1 MNCLRLHRARFV
13 LAVTVSLVCGLA
25 VIADAQSPPER
36 TETLKRTINIGRRGL
51 LDLSNLSGRITV
63 TAGSDEVVIEA
74 VKQVRNASDAAVKAL
89 MSGVRIDITERSD
102 RVVVRTTYDRRP
114 GRGPGWVTVDY
125 TIRVP
130 TETTVELRS
139 VSGDIELQNLQG
151 EVRIQSVSGDQR
163 LVNIRNL
170 GLARTVSGDID
181 VTDVDSA
188 TEASVTTVNG
198 DVRARNLKTSRLEVR
213 TISGD
218 LELLDLQCDRLEV
231 SSVSGNVHFRG
242 LLAPTGRYDLH
253 SQYGNLTLGLSTG
266 GFDLDA
272 HSYSGNIQTDFPVL
286 VQEVN
291 SGPRVVRQPDDLQ
304 RGRGRGRGPRTT
316 LTRTLR
322 GSYERGGAMV
332 EVRTMSGNITIT
344 RN

>member
-1 MNCLRLHRARFV
+1 
-13 LAVTVSLVCGLA
+13 VS
-25 VIADAQSPPER
+25 
-36 TETLKRTINIGRRGL
+36 
-51 LDLSNLSGRITV
+51 
-63 TAGSDEVVIEA
+63 AGSDEVVIEA

-89 MSGVRIDITERSD
+89 MAGVRIDITERSD

-114 GRGPGWVTVDY
+114 GRGAGWVTVDY

-130 TETTVELRS
+130 PETAVELRS

-170 GLARTVSGDID
+170 GLARTVSGDIE
-181 VTDVDSA
+181 VTDVEGTA
-188 TEASVTTVNG
+188 EASVTTVNG
-198 DVRARNLKTSRLEVR
+198 DVRARNLKTPRLEVR

-218 LELLDLQCDRLEV
+218 LQLFDLHCDRLEV

-242 LLAPTGRYDLH
+242 ALSPAGRYDLH
-253 SQYGNLTLGLSTG
+253 SQYGNLMLALSTG

-272 HSYSGNIQTDFPVL
+272 HSFSGNIRTDFPVRPI
-286 VQEVN
+286 EVN
-291 SGPRVVRQPDDLQ
+291 AGAGVVRQPDNPQ
-304 RGRGRGRGPRTT
+304 RGRGPRITR
-316 LTRTLR
+316 TRTLR
-322 GSYERGGAMV
+322 GSYEQGGAMV

-344 RN
+344 KN

>member
-1 MNCLRLHRARFV
+1 MSCLSSRRTRCSLW
-13 LAVTVSLVCGLA
+13 LAAGLVYILVA
-25 VIADAQSPPER
+25 PADAQSQADR
-36 TETLKRTINIGRRGL
+36 TETLKRTINIGRKGF
-51 LDLSNLSGRITV
+51 LDLSNLSGRIAITS
-63 TAGSDEVVIEA
+63 GSDEVIIEA

-102 RVVVRTTYDRRP
+102 RVVVRTTYDRQP
-114 GRGPGWVTVDY
+114 HRGPGWVTVDY

-130 TETTVELRS
+130 AETTVELRS

-151 EVRIQSVSGDQR
+151 EVRVQSVSGDQR

-181 VTDVDSA
+181 ATDVASA
-188 TEASVTTVNG
+188 AEASVTTVNG

-218 LELLDLQCDRLEV
+218 LELLDLHCDRLEV

-242 LLAPTGRYDLH
+242 SLSPTGRYNLH

-272 HSYSGNIQTDFPVL
+272 HSYSGNIKTDFAV
-286 VQEVN
+286 VAREV
-291 SGPRVVRQPDDLQ
+291 SRPDDPQ
-304 RGRGRGRGPRTT
+304 RGRGRGSRTGR
-316 LTRTLR
+316 TRTLR

-332 EVRTMSGNITIT
+332 EVRTMNGNITIM

>member
-1 MNCLRLHRARFV
+1 VGGF
-13 LAVTVSLVCGLA
+13 AVS
-25 VIADAQSPPER
+25 ADAQNQTDRS
-36 TETLKRTINIGRRGL
+36 ETLKRTINIGRKGM
-51 LDLSNLSGRITV
+51 LDLSNLSGRIAV
-63 TAGSDEVVIEA
+63 SAGSDEVVIEA

-89 MSGVRIDITERSD
+89 MAGVRIDITERSD

-114 GRGPGWVTVDY
+114 NRGSGWVTVDY

-130 TETTVELRS
+130 SETAVELRS
-139 VSGDIELQNLQG
+139 VSGDIDLQNLQG

-170 GLARTVSGDID
+170 GLARTVSGDIE
-181 VTDVDSA
+181 VTDVDGAS
-188 TEASVTTVNG
+188 EASVTTVNG
-198 DVRARNLKTSRLEVR
+198 DVRARNLKTPRLEVR

-218 LELLDLQCDRLEV
+218 LELFDLQCDRLEV

-242 LLAPTGRYDLH
+242 SLSPTGRYDLH
-253 SQYGNLTLGLSTG
+253 SQYGNLILALSTG

-272 HSYSGNIQTDFPVL
+272 HSFSGNIRTDFPVRPND
-286 VQEVN
+286 VN
-291 SGPRVVRQPDDLQ
+291 AGAGVVRQPDNPQ
-304 RGRGRGRGPRTT
+304 RGRGPRTT
-316 LTRTLR
+316 RARTLR
-322 GSYERGGAMV
+322 GSYEQGGAMV

>member
-1 MNCLRLHRARFV
+1 M
-13 LAVTVSLVCGLA
+13 
-25 VIADAQSPPER
+25 
-36 TETLKRTINIGRRGL
+36 
-51 LDLSNLSGRITV
+51 LDLSNLSGRIAV
-63 TAGSDEVVIEA
+63 SAGSDEVVIEA

-89 MSGVRIDITERSD
+89 MAGVRIDITERSD

-114 GRGPGWVTVDY
+114 GRGAGWVTVDY

-130 TETTVELRS
+130 PETAVELRS

-170 GLARTVSGDID
+170 GLARTVSGDIE
-181 VTDVDSA
+181 VTDVEGTA
-188 TEASVTTVNG
+188 EASVTTVNG
-198 DVRARNLKTSRLEVR
+198 DVRARNLKTPRLEVR

-218 LELLDLQCDRLEV
+218 LQLFDLHCDRLEV

-242 LLAPTGRYDLH
+242 ALSPAGRYDLH
-253 SQYGNLTLGLSTG
+253 SQYGNLMLALSTG

-272 HSYSGNIQTDFPVL
+272 HSFSGNIRTDFPVRPI
-286 VQEVN
+286 EVN
-291 SGPRVVRQPDDLQ
+291 AGAGVVRQPDNPQ
-304 RGRGRGRGPRTT
+304 RGRGPRITR
-316 LTRTLR
+316 TRTLR
-322 GSYERGGAMV
+322 GSYEQGGAMV

-344 RN
+344 KN

>member
-1 MNCLRLHRARFV
+1 MNCLSLRGARCV
-13 LAVTVSLVCGLA
+13 LALNVILVCGLVVA
-25 VIADAQSPPER
+25 ADAQSQNER
-36 TETLKRTINIGRRGL
+36 TETLKRTINIGRKGF
-51 LDLSNLSGRITV
+51 LDLSNLSGRIAITS
-63 TAGSDEVVIEA
+63 GSDQVVIEA
-74 VKQVRNASDAAVKAL
+74 VKQARNVSDAAVKAL
-89 MSGVRIDITERSD
+89 MAGVRIDITERAD
-102 RVVVRTTYDRRP
+102 RVVVRTTYDRQP
-114 GRGPGWVTVDY
+114 RGPGWVTVDY
-125 TIRVP
+125 VIRVP
-130 TETTVELRS
+130 AETAVELRS

-151 EVRIQSVSGDQR
+151 EVRVQSVSGDQR

-181 VTDVDSA
+181 VTDIASTA
-188 TEASVTTVNG
+188 EASVTTVNG

-218 LELLDLQCDRLEV
+218 LELLDLQSDRLEV

-242 LLAPTGRYDLH
+242 PLSPSGRYHLH

-272 HSYSGNIQTDFPVL
+272 HSYSGNIQSDFPV
-286 VQEVN
+286 VPREV
-291 SGPRVVRQPDDLQ
+291 GKPDDPQ
-304 RGRGRGRGPRTT
+304 RGRGRASRSR
-316 LTRTLR
+316 TRTLR

-332 EVRTMSGNITIT
+332 EVRTMSGNITIA